1 MPHAGRSFLTASF
14 VFGLLFAANT
24 ELFSQT
30 APGGKVDDKLTVAAT
45 DWPWWR
51 GPARTGEASPE
62 QNPPT
67 SWSDTEN
74 VVWQA
79 NIPGRGHGSP
89 TLVGNRIFL
98 ATSDEKQESQSVVCF
113 DRTSGKHLWTT
124 EVHAKGA
131 MRKNEK
137 STAASCTP
145 ACDGER
151 VYVTFPNSDA
161 VVTTALSL
169 DGKIEWQTKVSDYV
183 IHQGYGASPA
193 LYQSLVLVSADSKG
207 GGAIAGVDR
216 KSGKIVWTHPRPK
229 LPNYTSPVVLHLEGK
244 DQLILTGCSLVTSLD
259 PLTGKVNW
267 ETEGATE
274 ECVTSTVTDGK
285 RVYSSGGYPKNHISA
300 ILTDGTAKL
309 SWETKDRVYVPSLLY
324 RDGHLFGV
332 MDAGVAACWKSDT
345 GEDTW
350 KNRLGG
356 TFSAS
361 PVLVGNKIYATN
373 EAGQTF
379 VFQADSQKFT
389 QIASNKL
396 GDEAFATQVICGG
409 RIYAR
414 VAKQVDG
421 KRQEVLFC
429 LGNK

>member
-1 MPHAGRSFLTASF
+1 MRRASLKLLVAGLVIGSTMATWQSAS
-14 VFGLLFAANT
+14 A
-24 ELFSQT
+24 QT
-30 APGGKVDDKLTVAAT
+30 APGGKVDDHQKVAAT

-51 GPARTGEASPE
+51 GPARTGEASPD
-62 QNPPT
+62 QSPPT
-67 SWSDTEN
+67 TWSSTEN
-74 VVWQA
+74 IAWKAEV
-79 NIPGRGHGSP
+79 PGRGHGSP

-98 ATSDEKQESQSVVCF
+98 ATSDEKQESQSVICI
-113 DRTSGKHLWTT
+113 DRKTGKQLWLT

-145 ACDGER
+145 ACDGEK

-161 VVTTALSL
+161 IVTTALSL
-169 DGKIEWQTKVSDYV
+169 DGKVEWQTKVADYV
-183 IHQGYGASPA
+183 IHQGYGSSPA
-193 LYQSLVLVSADSKG
+193 IYQSLVLVSADTKV
-207 GGAIAGVDR
+207 GGAIAGLDR
-216 KSGKIVWTHPRPK
+216 KSGKIVWTHARPK
-229 LPNYTSPVVLHLEGK
+229 LPNYTSPIVLHVDGK
-244 DQLILTGCSLVTSLD
+244 DQLFLTGCSLVTSLN

-285 RVYSSGGYPKNHISA
+285 RIYSSGGYPKNHISA
-300 ILTDGTAKL
+300 VLTDGSAKL
-309 SWETKDRVYVPSLLY
+309 SWTTTDRVYVPSLLY

-345 GEDTW
+345 GESAW
-350 KNRLGG
+350 KQRLGG

-361 PVLVGNKIYATN
+361 PVLVGDKIYATN

-379 VFQADSQKFT
+379 VFQASADKFT
-389 QIASNKL
+389 QIASNSL
-396 GDEAFATQVICGG
+396 GDEAFATMVICDS

-414 VAKQVDG
+414 VANQVDG
-421 KRQEVLFC
+421 KRQEVLYC
-429 LGNK
+429 IGK